1 MKKRL
6 PDPPEID
13 RRLGIYM
20 LQAFQYAGKGGILH
34 TAKGLVPLVAE
45 TGDAVKAAGNRRHQ
59 INLGQ
64 MSEEMVKAKMV
75 LPFVQPRLR
84 SRFKHEALDHFS
96 GQYQPLFR
104 IDFRPD

>member
-13 RRLGIYM
+13 RRPGIHL

-45 TGDAVKAAGNRRHQ
+45 TGDAVKVAGNRRLH

-64 MSEEMVKAKMV
+64 LCEGTVKAKMV
-75 LPFVQPRLR
+75 LPFVQPHLR
-84 SRFKHEALDHFS
+84 SRFKPEALDHLS
-96 GQYQPLFR
+96 GQYQPPFR
-104 IDFRPD
+104 IDFRPG